1 MESEMSY
8 RLLFL
13 SFVVVGLA
21 ACGRESEPA
30 AEVPADGSDGA
41 STGVVNVYS
50 SRHYDTDLRLYDDFT
65 EATGIE
71 VRLIEAGA
79 DELIERIQS
88 EGEFSPADL
97 LITVDAGRLWRAE
110 QAGVLAPLRS
120 DVLAERIPGY
130 LQHPDGL
137 WYGLSTRARV
147 IIYNAAA
154 GKPSPLETY
163 ADLADSAHKGNV
175 CIRSSGNIYN
185 ISLLASMISRQGPE
199 AAQEWAEGV
208 VANFARP
215 PQSNDTGQIRAVA
228 SGECGIAVVN
238 TYYLARLAAS
248 ADEADRAVA
257 AAVGVVFPDQEGNG
271 THVNVSGAGLVK
283 TSPNRD
289 NAIRFLEY
297 LSSESAQRYFADGNH
312 EYPAVSGMPG
322 SPQLSALGEFSPDTL
337 DAAELGIHQAEAV
350 KVFDRAGWR

>member
-1 MESEMSY
+1 MSY
-8 RLLFL
+8 RPFLLASVALF
-13 SFVVVGLA
+13 LA
-21 ACGRESEPA
+21 ACGRDSAPDAPA
-30 AEVPADGSDGA
+30 PADADVA
-41 STGVVNVYS
+41 TGVVNVYS
-50 SRHYDTDLRLYDDFT
+50 SRHYDTDLRLYEDFT

-110 QAGVLAPLRS
+110 QAGVFAPLAS
-120 DVLAERIPGY
+120 ELLAERIPEY
-130 LQHPDGL
+130 LRHPDGL

-147 IIYNAAA
+147 IIYNAEA
-154 GKPSPLETY
+154 GKPEPLERY
-163 ADLADSAHKGNV
+163 ADLADPAHEGNV

-238 TYYLARLAAS
+238 SYYLARLAAS
-248 ADEADRAVA
+248 DDPAERAVA
-257 AAVGVVFPDQEGNG
+257 QAVGVVFPDQGGNG
-271 THVNVSGAGLVK
+271 THVNVSGAGLVA
-283 TSPNRD
+283 TAPNRD
-289 NAIRFLEY
+289 NAVRFLEY

-312 EYPAVSGMPG
+312 EYPAVSQMPG

-337 DAAELGIHQAEAV
+337 DAAELGRHQAEAV

>member
-1 MESEMSY
+1 MSD
-8 RLLFL
+8 RLLVVL
-13 SFVVVGLA
+13 SAVLFLA
-21 ACGRESEPA
+21 ACGRGSEPN
-30 AEVPADGSDGA
+30 AEAPAEEPGDA
-41 STGVVNVYS
+41 TAGVVNVYS
-50 SRHYDTDLRLYDDFT
+50 SRHYDTDLRLYEDFT
-65 EATGIE
+65 EESGIE

-110 QAGVLAPLRS
+110 QAGIFASLESER
-120 DVLAERIPGY
+120 LAERIPEY
-130 LQHPDGL
+130 LRHPDGL

-147 IIYNAAA
+147 IIYNVAA
-154 GKPSPLETY
+154 GRPEPLERY
-163 ADLADSAHKGNV
+163 ADLADPAHNGRI

-185 ISLLASMISRQGPE
+185 LSLLASMISRQGSE

-248 ADEADRAVA
+248 EDPEERAVA
-257 AAVGVVFPDQEGNG
+257 EAVGVVFPDQDGSG
-271 THVNVSGAGLVK
+271 THVNVSGAGLVA
-283 TSPNRD
+283 TAPNRD
-289 NAIRFLEY
+289 NAVRFLEY

-312 EYPAVSGMPG
+312 EYPAVSDMPG

-337 DAAELGIHQAEAV
+337 DAAELGRHQAEAI